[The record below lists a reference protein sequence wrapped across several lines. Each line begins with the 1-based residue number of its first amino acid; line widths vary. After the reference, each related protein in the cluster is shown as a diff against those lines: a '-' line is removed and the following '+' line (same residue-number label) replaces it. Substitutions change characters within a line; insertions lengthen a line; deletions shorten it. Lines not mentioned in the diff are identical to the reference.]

1 MDCNAMRQVDP
12 NYLTWVLE
20 ELAAGRETNAV
31 RVAPEE
37 KRLAKLALDRMLE
50 V

>member
-20 ELAAGRETNAV
+20 ELVEGRAQNVVEVPDA
-31 RVAPEE
+31 E
-37 KRLAKLALDRMLE
+37 KRSAATAMERMLE
-50 V
+50 L